1 MAAPTDTDPPGT
13 GLSTAQIAAA
23 LNVTRQTVNNWKE
36 RGLLPAPTVVHLGA
50 RGKASTWP
58 AYTLELAQY
67 VQTALDAR
75 TPLADVAR
83 RVRPLL
89 EKDSSWIEAQRA
101 SGRTI
106 ADLLRELT
114 TAAGAE

>member
-1 MAAPTDTDPPGT
+1 MTGPNDTDPPGT

-23 LNVTRQTVNNWKE
+23 LNVTRQTINNWKD

-58 AYTLELAQY
+58 AYTRELAQH
-67 VQTALDAR
+67 VQAALDAR
-75 TPLADVAR
+75 TPLAEVAR

-89 EKDSSWIEAQRA
+89 EKDSAWIDAQLA
-101 SGRTI
+101 SGKSI
-106 ADLLRELT
+106 AELLRELA
-114 TAAGAE
+114 TAAGSE